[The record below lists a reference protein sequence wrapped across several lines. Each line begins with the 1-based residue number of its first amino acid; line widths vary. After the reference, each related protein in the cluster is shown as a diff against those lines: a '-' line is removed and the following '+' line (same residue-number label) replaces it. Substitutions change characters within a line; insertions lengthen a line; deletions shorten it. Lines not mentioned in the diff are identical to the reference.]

1 MKTKPDLSF
10 WKLWNLSFG
19 FFGVQIAYALQS
31 ANVSRIFATLGADP
45 HDLSYFWIL
54 PPLMGLVVQPIV
66 GTASDRTWNRFGR
79 RLPYLIAGA
88 LVAVA
93 VMCLLPNA
101 GSFGLA
107 VSSAILIGL
116 CALML
121 LDTSINMAMQPFKM
135 LVGDMVNER
144 QKGLAYSIQSFLC
157 NAGSIVGYV
166 FPFLLT
172 WIGFQNTAAAGV
184 IPQTVVFSFY
194 FGAAIL
200 LLCVVY
206 SLMKIKEW
214 PPQLYTEYNGGG
226 NAASSDKKEKTNLIK
241 LLVNAPKTFWTVGL
255 VQFFCWIAFLFMWT
269 YTNGTIAKQ
278 AFDCPETTTIH
289 GITETLADGSSATYN
304 AKYILTADSMLI
316 VDNGKAAVAGIVD
329 ADGVFHAATE
339 VQLIT
344 TSQPEQKIDSCELD
358 ITAPATEIE
367 RVTPV
372 VTGDMLAS
380 TNGISPFAFNT
391 PVETEGRTLI
401 INGNEGIDTPSFTIV
416 DRLSQMKGGSGI
428 IMADIYTHDPN
439 SGALFLDGTSTATL
453 ADPAKCAFDTSIVLN
468 TESDEYNDAGNWVGI
483 LFAVQAI
490 GSVLWAVCLPLFRSR
505 KFSYS
510 LSLMLGAAGF
520 ISAGLITN
528 QYLLFVSFL
537 LIGCAWAAML
547 AWPFTILTNSLKSGN
562 IGAYLGLFN
571 CSICIPQIVGALAGG
586 WILSA
591 IGSPS
596 ELAPQYMMM
605 IIAGI
610 SLVLGSLAVVFIKEG
625 PDTAAP
631 AETPVVSEG
640 I

>member
-116 CALML
+116 FALML

-214 PPQLYTEYNGGG
+214 PPQLYAEYNGGG
-226 NAASSDKKEKTNLIK
+226 NAAASDKKEKTNLIK

-255 VQFFCWIAFLFMWT
+255 VQFFCWFAFLFMWT

-304 AKYILTADSMLI
+304 AKYILTADSLLI

-329 ADGVFHAATE
+329 ADGIFHAATQ
-339 VQLIT
+339 VQLTT
-344 TSQPEQKIDSCELD
+344 TSQPEQKIDFGGLD
-358 ITAPATEIE
+358 ITAPTMGIE

-372 VTGDMLAS
+372 VTDDMLAS
-380 TNGISPFAFNT
+380 TNGISRFAFNT

-401 INGNEGIDTPSFTIV
+401 INGIEGIETPSFTIV
-416 DRLSQMKGGSGI
+416 DRLSQMKAGSGI

>member
-116 CALML
+116 FALML

-214 PPQLYTEYNGGG
+214 PPQLYAEYNGGG
-226 NAASSDKKEKTNLIK
+226 NAAASDKKEKTNLIK

-255 VQFFCWIAFLFMWT
+255 VQFFCWFAFLFMWT

-278 AFDCPETTTIH
+278 AFNCPETTTIH

-304 AKYILTADSMLI
+304 AKYILTADSLLI

-329 ADGVFHAATE
+329 ADGIFHAATQ
-339 VQLIT
+339 VQLTT
-344 TSQPEQKIDSCELD
+344 TSQPEQKIDFGGLD
-358 ITAPATEIE
+358 ITAPTMGIE

-372 VTGDMLAS
+372 VTDDMLAS
-380 TNGISPFAFNT
+380 TNGISRFAFNT

-401 INGNEGIDTPSFTIV
+401 INGIEGIETPSFTIV
-416 DRLSQMKGGSGI
+416 DRLSQMKAGSGI

-625 PDTAAP
+625 PDTPAP

>member
-116 CALML
+116 FALML

-214 PPQLYTEYNGGG
+214 PPQLYAEYNGGG
-226 NAASSDKKEKTNLIK
+226 NAAASDKKEKTNLIK

-255 VQFFCWIAFLFMWT
+255 VQFFCWFAFLFMWT

-278 AFDCPETTTIH
+278 AFNCPETTTIH
-289 GITETLADGSSATYN
+289 GVTETLADGSSATYN
-304 AKYILTADSMLI
+304 AKYILTADSLLI

-329 ADGVFHAATE
+329 ADGIFHTATE
-339 VQLIT
+339 VQLTT
-344 TSQPEQKIDSCELD
+344 TSQPEQKIDFGGLN
-358 ITAPATEIE
+358 ITAPTMGIE

-372 VTGDMLAS
+372 VTADMLAS
-380 TNGISPFAFNT
+380 TNGISRFAFNT
-391 PVETEGRTLI
+391 PVETEGCTII
-401 INGNEGIDTPSFTIV
+401 INGNEGIETPSFTIV
-416 DRLSQMKGGSGI
+416 DRLSQMKAGSGI

>member
-116 CALML
+116 FALML

-214 PPQLYTEYNGGG
+214 PPQLYAEYNGGG
-226 NAASSDKKEKTNLIK
+226 NTAASDKKEKTNLIK

-255 VQFFCWIAFLFMWT
+255 VQFFCWFAFLFMWT

-278 AFDCPETTTIH
+278 AFNCPETTTIH

-329 ADGVFHAATE
+329 ADGAFHAATE
-339 VQLIT
+339 VQLTT
-344 TSQPEQKIDSCELD
+344 TSQPEQKIDFGGLN
-358 ITAPATEIE
+358 ITAPTMGIE

-372 VTGDMLAS
+372 VTADMLAS
-380 TNGISPFAFNT
+380 TNGISRFAFNI

-401 INGNEGIDTPSFTIV
+401 INGNEGIETPSFTIV

>member
-79 RLPYLIAGA
+79 RVPYLIAGA

-116 CALML
+116 FALML

-214 PPQLYTEYNGGG
+214 PPQLYAEYNGGG
-226 NAASSDKKEKTNLIK
+226 NAAASDKKEKTNLIK

-255 VQFFCWIAFLFMWT
+255 VQFFCWFAFLFMWT

-278 AFDCPETTTIH
+278 AFNCPETTTIH

-304 AKYILTADSMLI
+304 AKYILTADSLLI

-329 ADGVFHAATE
+329 ADGIFHAATQ
-339 VQLIT
+339 VQLTT
-344 TSQPEQKIDSCELD
+344 TSQPEQKIDFGGLD
-358 ITAPATEIE
+358 ITAPTMGIE

-372 VTGDMLAS
+372 VTADMLAS
-380 TNGISPFAFNT
+380 TNGISRFAFNT

>member
-116 CALML
+116 FALML

-214 PPQLYTEYNGGG
+214 PPQLYAEYNGGG
-226 NAASSDKKEKTNLIK
+226 NAAASDKKEKTNLIK

-255 VQFFCWIAFLFMWT
+255 VQFFCWFAFLFMWT

-278 AFDCPETTTIH
+278 AFNCPETTTIH

-339 VQLIT
+339 VQLTT
-344 TSQPEQKIDSCELD
+344 TSQPEQKIDFGGLD
-358 ITAPATEIE
+358 ITAPTMGIE

-372 VTGDMLAS
+372 VTADMLAS
-380 TNGISPFAFNT
+380 TNGISRFAFNT

-416 DRLSQMKGGSGI
+416 DRLSQMKGASGI

>member
-116 CALML
+116 FALML

-214 PPQLYTEYNGGG
+214 PPQLYAEYNGGG
-226 NAASSDKKEKTNLIK
+226 NAAASDKKEKTNLIK

-255 VQFFCWIAFLFMWT
+255 VQFFCWFAFLFMWT

-278 AFDCPETTTIH
+278 AFNCPETTTIH

-316 VDNGKAAVAGIVD
+316 VDNDKAAVAGIVD

-339 VQLIT
+339 VQLTT
-344 TSQPEQKIDSCELD
+344 TSQLEQKIDFGGLD
-358 ITAPATEIE
+358 ITAPTMGIE

-372 VTGDMLAS
+372 VTADMLAS
-380 TNGISPFAFNT
+380 TNGISRFAFNI

-401 INGNEGIDTPSFTIV
+401 INGNEGIETPSFTIV
-416 DRLSQMKGGSGI
+416 DRLSQMKGGRGI

-528 QYLLFVSFL
+528 QYLLLVSFL